1 MMIEWDGQN
10 LISLNMILKWQSA
23 TCIKF
28 DWNNHYEYKETDLY
42 NEEGYNLLTGEKFK
56 VNEYGDKCSKFKI
69 QDIEVWSVN
78 ILGIK
83 KWKEA

>member
-1 MMIEWDGQN
+1 MI
-10 LISLNMILKWQSA
+10 SKWQSS
-23 TCIKF
+23 TFIKF

-56 VNEYGDKCSKFKI
+56 VEYGSKNSYFKI

-78 ILGIK
+78 ILGVK
-83 KWKEA
+83 KWNEASS